1 MFLQFSLQQ
10 LTGDAGPWPMW
21 QQVQVCHWHRESGTT
36 LTPAPSSTSFTG
48 AALPWEAQR
57 GIWHTRENPAIGGQ
71 LEPAGLEVC
80 CGSALILGVAS
91 NLGICHAPHHSD
103 LCRAHPFLPKHWSHG
118 NYWRANEFLVNRE
131 CHGCVTLLT
140 AADIGFLSLSQ
151 PLMPWVC
158 RIITTVSF
166 PDASM
171 NLSTDSYSKSC
182 CAMCRK
188 W

>member
-10 LTGDAGPWPMW
+10 LTGDGWPRPRW
-21 QQVQVCHWHRESGTT
+21 QQVQLCHWHRESGTS
-36 LTPAPSSTSFTG
+36 LFLNLLHRGCS
-48 AALPWEAQR
+48 ALGGTQ
-57 GIWHTRENPAIGGQ
+57 GIWHTRENPATGGQ
-71 LEPAGLEVC
+71 LEPAGLEVR

-103 LCRAHPFLPKHWSHG
+103 LCRAHPFLPKHWSHR

-151 PLMPWVC
+151 PLMPWLC

-171 NLSTDSYSKSC
+171 NLSIDSYSKSC
-182 CAMCRK
+182 CGMCSK